1 MFYNMLIPIFRII
14 CCSTSI
20 NKSSRFQIIVQF
32 TVFSIQSLS
41 IRYNGIDSLVT
52 LKMVSFMESIVTLLI
67 VNKKHLQHS
76 LTLGNCR
83 DSYYADVDSN
93 AFELL

>member
-1 MFYNMLIPIFRII
+1 
-14 CCSTSI
+14 
-20 NKSSRFQIIVQF
+20 
-32 TVFSIQSLS
+32 
-41 IRYNGIDSLVT
+41 
-52 LKMVSFMESIVTLLI
+52 MVSFMESIMTLLF

-83 DSYYADVDSN
+83 DGYYADVDGN